1 MVVESHRGQRNS
13 HAYIIESL
21 NALAN
26 IRNEDVNVIAQQTTL
41 NANDVIDFSAYE

>member
-13 HAYIIESL
+13 PAYIIESL